1 MRIPHT
7 IHNLPHIYLQIA
19 SKLVYGEDL
28 PLCQLNRVLTH
39 LNKLTVPLPPPRSSS
54 RITDSQEQTRQL
66 ILLSSLTAAAAL
78 ANSRGIHPATVIRS
92 NSEPSPAQ
100 MAQLRPQST
109 PPEVKSASNESV
121 NSQDG
126 NPFAVVPSNSTTSLS
141 SVDSQGSVIESG
153 KSGRSRQ
160 QVLEE
165 RHQELLKKQRLLQ
178 EQYTR
183 LQQLS
188 RGQIPK
194 TLLNDLKKTGSESNI
209 LCKSSISSS
218 TVSGSLRDLAANKQE
233 QNCEKSDK
241 DLVRNDDQNDVKPK
255 FKDMNMKQSGNQIKH
270 ETQKIYETD
279 IL

>member
-1 MRIPHT
+1 MT
-7 IHNLPHIYLQIA
+7 FDM
-19 SKLVYGEDL
+19 KLL
-28 PLCQLNRVLTH
+28 WML
-39 LNKLTVPLPPPRSSS
+39 PLPPPRSSS
-54 RITDSQEQTRQL
+54 RITDPQEQTRQL

-92 NSEPSPAQ
+92 NSEPSPMHLAQ
-100 MAQLRPQST
+100 RRPQST
-109 PPEVKSASNESV
+109 PPNVKSASNESV
-121 NSQDG
+121 DSQDG
-126 NPFAVVPSNSTTSLS
+126 NPFTVVPSNSTTSLS
-141 SVDSQGSVIESG
+141 SVDSQGSVIDG

-183 LQQLS
+183 LQLLS

-209 LCKSSISSS
+209 LCKSSMSSS
-218 TVSGSLRDLAANKQE
+218 TVSGSLKDLAAKVQD
-233 QNCEKSDK
+233 QKSDISLSCIQDENDAKSKSK
-241 DLVRNDDQNDVKPK
+241 DV
-255 FKDMNMKQSGNQIKH
+255 NMKQSGNQIKH